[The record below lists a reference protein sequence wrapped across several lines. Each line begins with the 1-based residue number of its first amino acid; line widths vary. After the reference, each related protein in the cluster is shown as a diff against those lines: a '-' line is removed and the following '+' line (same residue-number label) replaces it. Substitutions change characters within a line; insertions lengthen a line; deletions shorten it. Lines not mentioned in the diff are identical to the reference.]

1 MMTAAAIAKGLGLPK
16 FQVNNLY
23 SEIMLERYFDKN
35 PLKKMVA
42 SGRDQKKV
50 VEQYFDGVDFE
61 QGTEFKEGFYPETK

>member
-16 FQVNNLY
+16 FHVNNLY

-50 VEQYFDGVDFE
+50 V
-61 QGTEFKEGFYPETK
+61 